1 MIGDTCLTP
10 LGNRHLPGPV
20 AFWGPWLSYPIPTCP
35 YGGSRSILS
44 PASKA
49 LPGHYPSV
57 HSHCPLPCP
66 HLSHQPERVTMV
78 PAAAPHFPPPGL
90 SLCLKCLVA
99 PSFSSPTQAEFVLS
113 EFPELSVPAKLIL
126 ALIPDVIAIFS
137 CRVFTLLF
145 SPGHAEPTEARGL
158 VQ

>member
-1 MIGDTCLTP
+1 
-10 LGNRHLPGPV
+10 
-20 AFWGPWLSYPIPTCP
+20 
-35 YGGSRSILS
+35 
-44 PASKA
+44 
-49 LPGHYPSV
+49 
-57 HSHCPLPCP
+57 
-66 HLSHQPERVTMV
+66 MV

-126 ALIPDVIAIFS
+126 ALIPDIIAIFS

-158 VQ
+158 VQRCRTGHRVPAWLLGDYKENVRWRGSSR